1 MKRIF
6 RPFTGDLLGQK
17 DDVQHV
23 AERTNAGIF
32 RRGDVDLTKISIGD
46 NFIEKRE
53 ARDLVPGFL
62 LNKAGIVEVDAFT
75 PEVIKSLQTKA
86 A

>member
-1 MKRIF
+1 
-6 RPFTGDLLGQK
+6 
-17 DDVQHV
+17 
-23 AERTNAGIF
+23 
-32 RRGDVDLTKISIGD
+32 LTKISIGD